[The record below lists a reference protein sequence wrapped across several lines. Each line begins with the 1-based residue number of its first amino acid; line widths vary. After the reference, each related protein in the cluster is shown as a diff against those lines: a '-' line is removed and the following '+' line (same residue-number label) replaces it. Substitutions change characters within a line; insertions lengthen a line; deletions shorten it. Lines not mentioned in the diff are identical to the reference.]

1 MRTIV
6 LVLAI
11 FAAGVATV
19 LGFQW
24 FGTDG
29 EHWTGW
35 ISASL
40 LLYLVSLVVDD
51 VPMRRRTTAA

>member
-6 LVLAI
+6 IVLAI

-29 EHWTGW
+29 EHWAGW

-40 LLYLVSLVVDD
+40 TLYLVSLVVDD
-51 VPMRRRTTAA
+51 VPLRRRTAS